1 MARAA
6 DTLYKITAYER
17 AKMKSKDAPPDQ
29 HEYGRVPPD
38 LTKLTRAELD
48 ALEKM
53 VLKVGGGSTAG
64 VRPGTAPAIGGG
76 FCLRPIEPM
85 TLEACVTTRRAW
97 CARNAGP

>member
-1 MARAA
+1 MARAV

-38 LTKLTRAELD
+38 LTRLTRAELD

-53 VLKVGGGSTAG
+53 VLKVSGGRSDT
-64 VRPGTAPAIGGG
+64 PTPA
-76 FCLRPIEPM
+76 
-85 TLEACVTTRRAW
+85 RRS
-97 CARNAGP
+97 